1 MWKSRAANNEI
12 KLFKDSVLLIKNYII
27 CSMKCTGHAKKKK
40 KIMSQVRCR
49 VMETICRRHSSQCDF

>member
-40 KIMSQVRCR
+40 KNHVTSQVQGDGNDLQK
-49 VMETICRRHSSQCDF
+49 TF

>member
-40 KIMSQVRCR
+40 KSC
-49 VMETICRRHSSQCDF
+49 HKSSAG